1 MKKEDFLSLLVY
13 LLMLVVALIIGL
25 QIIGPAIEDLGYVHN
40 IERYGFAIITIV
52 VGLVI
57 NVVLFELGHVFG
69 ALLGGY
75 SVISVNVLG
84 LAYYKT
90 KSGWKFKMRRFEGL
104 TGQTTTIAKKEKTK
118 PYLYL
123 FGPTIMVILEFVIA
137 IVIFL
142 LTENTSIFHHA
153 SLIIAGVGAMLLI
166 YNIMP
171 FKLDNFTDG
180 YYIVAL
186 SKKINVEAYNELI
199 RIESLIYNNEEITDV
214 KSFDEITTMTAR
226 VSSYSLYELVDAK
239 KWEDALV
246 LIAKLEANASKI
258 EEEFIGRIKAQKL
271 YIYLL
276 TKAEESVS
284 NYWFNELTA
293 ADRKFIS
300 NDLTLE
306 TMRAYLL
313 YSGLVTKSRSECA
326 FVINRAQKALKNRVN
341 DYRKEEEIKLF
352 GEAFAQ
358 IVKVKENED
367 LQLPELK

>member
-13 LLMLVVALIIGL
+13 LLMLVVALVIGL
-25 QIIGPAIEDLGYVHN
+25 QIIGPALDDLDLISN
-40 IERYGFAIITIV
+40 FQRYGFAIATIAI
-52 VGLVI
+52 GLLVNVI
-57 NVVLFELGHVFG
+57 LFEVGHVLG
-69 ALLGGY
+69 ALLGVY
-75 SVISVNVLG
+75 SVVSVNILG

-90 KSGWKFKMRRFEGL
+90 KSGWKFRVRRFEGL
-104 TGQTTTIAKKEKTK
+104 TGQTTIIAKKEKTK

-123 FGPTIMVILEFVIA
+123 FGPTIMVVLEFVA
-137 IVIFL
+137 AVLVFL
-142 LTENTSIFHHA
+142 LTQKTSVFHHA
-153 SLIIAGVGAMLLI
+153 SLIVAGVGAMLLI

-199 RIESLIYNNEEITDV
+199 RIESLIYNNEDITEV

-226 VSSYSLYELVDAK
+226 VSSYSLYELIDAK
-239 KWEDALV
+239 KWDEALA
-246 LIAKLEANASKI
+246 LIAKLEANANKI

-276 TKAEESVS
+276 TKAQEAVS
-284 NYWFNELTA
+284 NYWFNELNA

-306 TMRAYLL
+306 TMRGYLL
-313 YSGLVTKSRSECA
+313 YSGRVTKSRSECG
-326 FVINRAQKALKNRVN
+326 FVVNRAQKALKNRIN
-341 DYRKEEEIKLF
+341 DYRKEAEIKLF
-352 GEAFAQ
+352 SDAFAE
-358 IVKVKENED
+358 IAKEPGNED
-367 LQLPELK
+367 LVLPELK